1 MYAFLEGLVAE
12 KTGNELVLNVNGVG
26 YQVLCSQTAISQA
39 PAKGEFYRVYTW
51 LSVRAD
57 AMELF
62 GFYSK
67 EERAMFLSLTTISG
81 IGPRTG
87 LNVLSSMPLKEL
99 TLAILTEDVQMLAR
113 APGIGKKTAQRI
125 ALELKDR
132 LSKDELAGGL
142 ASLPGGTA
150 ATGQAGA
157 VGEAIQALIAL
168 GYSQSEA
175 GLAVSKAH
183 QSGQELPSDELVR
196 LALRS
201 MMKG

>member
-12 KTGNELVLNVNGVG
+12 KNGNELVLNVNGVG
-26 YQVLCSQTAISQA
+26 YQVLCTQAAMSAA
-39 PAKGEFYRVYTW
+39 PAKGEFIRIYTW
-51 LSVRAD
+51 LSVRED

-62 GFYSK
+62 GFQSR
-67 EERAMFLSLTTISG
+67 EERAMFLNLNSITG
-81 IGPRTG
+81 IGPRTA

-99 TLAILTEDVQMLAR
+99 TLAILTEDVQMLSR

-132 LSKDELAGGL
+132 MSKDEMASGL
-142 ASLPGGTA
+142 SGIPGGQA
-150 ATGQAGA
+150 FSQAGV
-157 VGEAIQALIAL
+157 VGEAIQALVAL

-175 GLAVSKAH
+175 ALAVTRAH
-183 QSGQELPSDELVR
+183 QAGGEMQADNLVR
-196 LALRS
+196 QALRS

>member
-12 KTGNELVLNVNGVG
+12 KNGNELVLNVNGAG
-26 YQVLCSQTAISQA
+26 FQVLCTQTAMSAA
-39 PAKGEFYRVYTW
+39 PAKGEFVRVYTW
-51 LSVRAD
+51 LSVRED

-62 GFYSK
+62 GFQSR
-67 EERAMFLSLTTISG
+67 EERAMFLNLNSITG
-81 IGPRTG
+81 IGPRTA

-99 TLAILTEDVQMLAR
+99 TLAILTEDVQMLSR

-132 LSKDELAGGL
+132 MSKDEM
-142 ASLPGGTA
+142 ASSLSGIPGSQTFS
-150 ATGQAGA
+150 QAGA
-157 VGEAIQALIAL
+157 VGEAIQALAAL

-175 GLAVSKAH
+175 ALAVSRAH
-183 QSGQELPSDELVR
+183 QAGGEMQADDLVR
-196 LALRS
+196 QALRS

>member
-12 KTGNELVLNVNGVG
+12 KNGNELVLNVNGVG
-26 YQVLCSQTAISQA
+26 YQVLCTQAAMSAA
-39 PAKGEFYRVYTW
+39 PAKGEFIHIYTW
-51 LSVRAD
+51 LSVRED

-62 GFYSK
+62 GFQSR
-67 EERAMFLSLTTISG
+67 EERAMFLNLNSITG
-81 IGPRTG
+81 IGPRTA

-99 TLAILTEDVQMLAR
+99 TLAILTEDVQMLSR

-132 LSKDELAGGL
+132 MSKDEMASGL
-142 ASLPGGTA
+142 SGIPGGQA
-150 ATGQAGA
+150 FSQAGV
-157 VGEAIQALIAL
+157 VGEAIQALVAL

-175 GLAVSKAH
+175 ALAVTRAH
-183 QSGQELPSDELVR
+183 QAGGEMQADNLVR
-196 LALRS
+196 QALRS